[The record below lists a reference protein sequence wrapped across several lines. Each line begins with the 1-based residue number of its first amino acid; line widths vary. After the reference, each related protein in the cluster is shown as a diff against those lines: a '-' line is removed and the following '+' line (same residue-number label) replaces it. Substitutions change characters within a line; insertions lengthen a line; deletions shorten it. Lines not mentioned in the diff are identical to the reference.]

1 MARSL
6 INIGSLD
13 THLQEALGKVASASE
28 FQLTVWR
35 HNPDATGCNW
45 NAHFERIAH
54 LGSAD
59 KRWWDVVPRLRA
71 TFNLATVAP

>member
-13 THLQEALGKVASASE
+13 IHLQEALGRVASVSE
-28 FQLTVWR
+28 FHLTVWR

-54 LGSAD
+54 LDSAD
-59 KRWWDVVPRLRA
+59 KRWWGVVPLLRA
-71 TFNLATVAP
+71 RFNLVPVAA